1 MINSAD
7 LVIFMLN
14 NNEKMSNDEKELL
27 KKIDSK
33 KKIII
38 VNKTDLDNVLDKTSL
53 DNYIEISVKE
63 GKGINKVKEE
73 IKRLFSLGEI
83 TSDDM
88 TYLSNARSISLLD
101 KALKYIDD
109 SIKEINNNSPID
121 IVELNLKEAWN
132 ALGEVIGETYTD
144 ELLDEL
150 FSRFCLGK

>member
-1 MINSAD
+1 MAHATD

-14 NNEKMSNDEKELL
+14 NNEKLSNEEEELL
-27 KKIDSK
+27 TKLEDK

-38 VNKTDLDNVLDKTSL
+38 VNKIDLDSILDKEKL

-63 GKGINKVKEE
+63 EKGIDKIKKE
-73 IKRLFSLGEI
+73 IKRLFAIGEI
-83 TSDDM
+83 TSDNM
-88 TYLSNARSISLLD
+88 IYLSNARSISLLN
-101 KALKYIDD
+101 KALDYINETLE
-109 SIKEINNNSPID
+109 EINNNSPID

-144 ELLDEL
+144 ELLDEM